1 MENDK
6 ITEKIIGCCFKV
18 HNELGPGF
26 VERIYHNALKVELD
40 KAKLNYNSEEDFSVF
55 YDNERVG
62 SFRCD
67 FFIEGKVILEI
78 KSVTGIMPILFQQ
91 QVVSYLKAASIE
103 TGLLINFGGKSV
115 QVKRL
120 ANTKEVARK
129 S

>member
-6 ITEKIIGCCFKV
+6 ITEKIIGCCFNV

-40 KAKLNYNSEEDFSVF
+40 NAKLNYNSEEDFSVF
-55 YDNERVG
+55 YGDERVG

-91 QVVSYLKAASIE
+91 QVISYLKAASIE

-120 ANTKEVARK
+120 ANTQGK
-129 S
+129 